1 MDSLLPISNALVD
14 GADMLS
20 PAAPGIDG
28 SAASV
33 LAVPVVAMG
42 TGGLVTGPVSPSIS
56 GATAPVLGVPVVAMA
71 GGRIS
76 GPVIPGGGGGGR
88 GGFPGWS
95 LDVIAF
101 DVLVLQ
107 PLLNR
112 KNAG

>member
-14 GADMLS
+14 GADMLA
-20 PAAPGIDG
+20 PAATGIDG

-33 LAVPVVAMG
+33 LGVPVVAMG
-42 TGGLVTGPVSPSIS
+42 PGMITGPVAPSIS
-56 GATAPVLGVPVVAMA
+56 GATAPVLGVPVIAKS

-76 GPVIPGGGGGGR
+76 GPVTPGGGGGGR
-88 GGFPGWS
+88 GGFPGWTP
-95 LDVIAF
+95 DMIAF

-112 KNAG
+112 KKPG